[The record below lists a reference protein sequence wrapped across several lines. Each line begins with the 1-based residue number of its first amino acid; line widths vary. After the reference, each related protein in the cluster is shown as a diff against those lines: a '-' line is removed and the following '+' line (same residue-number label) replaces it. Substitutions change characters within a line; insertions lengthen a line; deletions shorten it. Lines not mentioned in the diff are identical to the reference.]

1 MCSRFLL
8 RIGLLI
14 SVYLFFFE
22 EQVFAL
28 RSPVLD
34 VFGWV
39 LFFEK
44 VIPLGESFVLPRR
57 GIVTFDI
64 QVDDF

>member
-14 SVYLFFFE
+14 LVYLFFS
-22 EQVFAL
+22 
-28 RSPVLD
+28 RSRFSRYDHLFWMF
-34 VFGWV
+34 FGWV
-39 LFFEK
+39 LFFEE

>member
-1 MCSRFLL
+1 MQPFSFADRPFDFSISFFSRSRFS
-8 RIGLLI
+8 R
-14 SVYLFFFE
+14 YDHLFWMF
-22 EQVFAL
+22 
-28 RSPVLD
+28 
-34 VFGWV
+34 FGWV
-39 LFFEK
+39 LFFEE

>member
-14 SVYLFFFE
+14 LVYLFFE
-22 EQVFAL
+22 EQVFTL

-34 VFGWV
+34 VFWV
-39 LFFEK
+39 GIIFEE

>member
-1 MCSRFLL
+1 MQPFSFADRPFDFS
-8 RIGLLI
+8 I
-14 SVYLFFFE
+14 SFFFE

-34 VFGWV
+34 GFGWV
-39 LFFEK
+39 SFFEE